1 MTAAGWL
8 DFSDLAFSIARAALL
23 LFFASFVLLQ
33 ISTRIYDAAGAD
45 GDRSGLRAWGLA
57 RRAAV
62 VGVLGAG
69 WAVSIS
75 LIFGGVTFGVG
86 SFMR

>member
-8 DFSDLAFSIARAALL
+8 DFSDLAFAISRAALL

-45 GDRSGLRAWGLA
+45 RDRDGLLWWGLA

-69 WAVSIS
+69 WAVSLS
-75 LIFGGVTFGVG
+75 LMFGGVTFAVG